1 MGGRNNQNNK
11 DLNRDFPKQFD
22 ENQRVPFDQL
32 VKGRQPETRAMM
44 RWIKRNPFVLSANLH
59 GGAVVASYPFDDS
72 PQHRS
77 GLYSEAP
84 DDDFF
89 KMVSRKYANNHRVM
103 RTGNGCN
110 GDNFPGGITNG
121 A

>member
-1 MGGRNNQNNK
+1 
-11 DLNRDFPKQFD
+11 
-22 ENQRVPFDQL
+22 
-32 VKGRQPETRAMM
+32 MM

-89 KMVSRKYANNHRVM
+89 KLVSK
-103 RTGNGCN
+103 
-110 GDNFPGGITNG
+110 
-121 A
+121 

>member
-1 MGGRNNQNNK
+1 
-11 DLNRDFPKQFD
+11 
-22 ENQRVPFDQL
+22 
-32 VKGRQPETRAMM
+32 M

-89 KMVSRKYANNHRVM
+89 KMVSRSLFLPNSILIYLLGL
-103 RTGNGCN
+103 T
-110 GDNFPGGITNG
+110 FSTFGIS
-121 A
+121 

>member
-1 MGGRNNQNNK
+1 
-11 DLNRDFPKQFD
+11 
-22 ENQRVPFDQL
+22 
-32 VKGRQPETRAMM
+32 M

-89 KMVSRKYANNHRVM
+89 KMVSRSLFLY
-103 RTGNGCN
+103 
-110 GDNFPGGITNG
+110 
-121 A
+121 

>member
-1 MGGRNNQNNK
+1 
-11 DLNRDFPKQFD
+11 
-22 ENQRVPFDQL
+22 
-32 VKGRQPETRAMM
+32 M

-89 KMVSRKYANNHRVM
+89 KMVSRSLFLPNSILIYLLGL
-103 RTGNGCN
+103 TFSTFG
-110 GDNFPGGITNG
+110 TS
-121 A
+121 

>member
-1 MGGRNNQNNK
+1 
-11 DLNRDFPKQFD
+11 
-22 ENQRVPFDQL
+22 
-32 VKGRQPETRAMM
+32 MM

-89 KMVSRKYANNHRVM
+89 KMVSRSLLFYINLLTWANVFYFWNIV
-103 RTGNGCN
+103 GNMQIIIVSCELAMAAMVTI
-110 GDNFPGGITNG
+110 FLEE
-121 A
+121 